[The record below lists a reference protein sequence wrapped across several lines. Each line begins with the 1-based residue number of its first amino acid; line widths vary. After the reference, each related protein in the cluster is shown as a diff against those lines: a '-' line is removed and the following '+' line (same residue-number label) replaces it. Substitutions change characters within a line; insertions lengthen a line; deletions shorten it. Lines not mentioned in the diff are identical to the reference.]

1 MGEFV
6 MKSLKSLMGVIGV
19 LFSTSAFAFEKLEI
33 ETQSE
38 KGHTVVLS
46 FDQNPVK
53 TGRTVGTLC
62 SSEEQALTKAVL
74 WMPDMGHGSSPT
86 RIKAIDVR
94 CALVERMNF
103 MMSGFWEVRAEF
115 ADGDKAVFGLTV
127 ED

>member
-1 MGEFV
+1 MLIRTFV
-6 MKSLKSLMGVIGV
+6 SSAVAVVISV
-19 LFSTSAFAFEKLEI
+19 QAFAVEKLVI
-33 ETQSE
+33 EADSE
-38 KGHTVVLS
+38 KGRAVQLS

-53 TGRTVGTLC
+53 TGRTIGTIC
-62 SSEEQALTKAVL
+62 SSEDNALTKAVL

-86 RIKAIDVR
+86 RIKQIDAR

-115 ADGDKAVFGLTV
+115 GDGDKAVFGLTV